1 MVKAVIYIPSSIDGY
16 GRFCREGTGYI
27 TRREYEYAGHVR
39 DPELIDYLLA
49 TGQATLVVLL
59 RPAHRVNGK
68 NWPTELIHRG
78 AAAPPLTA
86 EARRRNGRV
95 WMSRTAIGQDGKEP
109 EAHTARN
116 VRRLGDEGETVR
128 LPSARYVRSV
138 IFGDAPAPSGMDPG
152 MIAAARRI
160 ARRLHRN

>member
-1 MVKAVIYIPSSIDGY
+1 MVKAVIYIPTSIDGY

-39 DPELIDYLLA
+39 DPDLIDYLLA
-49 TGQATLVVLL
+49 TEQATVVVLL
-59 RPAHRVNGK
+59 NPAHRVDGK
-68 NWPTELIHRG
+68 NWPTELIRPEQ
-78 AAAPPLTA
+78 AAPPLTA
-86 EARRRNGRV
+86 DVRRHNGRV
-95 WMSRTAIGQDGKEP
+95 SMSQMAGQDGGAP
-109 EAHTARN
+109 EVHTARN
-116 VRRLGDEGETVR
+116 VRRIGDEGQTVR

-160 ARRLHRN
+160 AKRLRPN